1 MNSKNAPSA
10 PQMPAVLRSKWN
22 QALTSD
28 IDCAMETYLR
38 AIGISAAEVK
48 DQGIT
53 MTDLLPSL
61 KHSFKRW
68 RDVTATH
75 LKRLDHTFVNRYN
88 SYVAEISINIPK
100 LEGMIQEDSS
110 LSDAQPDEP
119 TDQSR
124 NDEPPSIDEHD

>member
-10 PQMPAVLRSKWN
+10 PQMPAVLRQKWS

-48 DQGIT
+48 DRGIT

-61 KHSFKRW
+61 KYSFKRW
-68 RDVTATH
+68 KDVTATH
-75 LKRLDHTFVNRYN
+75 LKRRDHAFVNRCN

-110 LSDAQPDEP
+110 LSDV
-119 TDQSR
+119 
-124 NDEPPSIDEHD
+124 